1 MAEAG
6 TNGRAPRYRVGV
18 KLPDTPEN
26 IKKAFYILVRSAFP
40 NLKEGQFRLGGH
52 IEWIR
57 FHKRARREDPRY
69 LTGQEKKLPKKGEGG
84 GKSSRAPEKPRARA
98 EREHPNSDSKA
109 LNPFV
114 FY

>member
-69 LTGQEKKLPKKGEGG
+69 LTGQEKNSPKKEKEGE
-84 GKSSRAPEKPRARA
+84 KAPELQKSPAQGQKGSTLIQIRK
-98 EREHPNSDSKA
+98 H
-109 LNPFV
+109 
-114 FY
+114 